1 MSEKKRAAFSVAAL
15 FAEREARRRQEEEA
29 EEKLARRHQEELA
42 DFRKR
47 LEDFKITD
55 DFTESLQLSIK
66 RAFERGESELMLVS
80 FPSDFCSDSGR
91 AIINAG
97 EPPVVA
103 PSEEEEAGPKDAGP
117 DWIRTL
123 PAGARPLYEFWKSEL
138 QPAGFGLSAQ
148 IINYPHGMPGDV
160 GLFFTWPKSPLDTA

>member
-1 MSEKKRAAFSVAAL
+1 MSGKKPAAFSVTAL
-15 FAEREARRRQEEEA
+15 FAEREAHHRQEKEA
-29 EEKLARRHQEELA
+29 EEKLARRHQEELNE
-42 DFRKR
+42 FKKR

-55 DFTESLQLSIK
+55 DFIESVQLRIK

-80 FPSDFCSDSGR
+80 FPSAFCSDSGR

-97 EPPVVA
+97 EPPIVA
-103 PSEEEEAGPKDAGP
+103 PSKEEEADAKDAEP
-117 DWIRTL
+117 DWLRTL

-148 IINYPHGMPGDV
+148 VINYPHGMPGDV
-160 GLFFTWPKSPLDTA
+160 GLFFTWPKSPQDV